1 VSESADGEG
10 SQGAPPD
17 EAAKAAGPP
26 ADADSSAIPIETTVP
41 PTRRQTA
48 SPFVEPS
55 LPELPES
62 LDPLA
67 GTLAGTLAGSLAGT
81 LAGTLAGSLAE
92 APAFPDDGPV
102 SGWLRKADHA
112 LGVGEQAVLFV
123 LLGAVVLTAAS
134 AALSDRLLG
143 VRLGRWWFDIVRGGT
158 FSVAMIGA
166 VFASHQQRH
175 LSMDLV
181 SRRLPPRG
189 RLVLRVII
197 ALFTVFVAALL
208 VRSGLHQLDT
218 VGEEGGEHL
227 ISTHSI
233 VTFMPVG
240 AGLIIIHTL
249 LHMAID
255 LDYLARRK
263 TPPVRMRSGH

>member
-1 VSESADGEG
+1 MSESADGEG
-10 SQGAPPD
+10 SQPDPPD
-17 EAAKAAGPP
+17 EAGKAAGPP

-48 SPFVEPS
+48 SPFADPEPPV
-55 LPELPES
+55 LH
-62 LDPLA
+62 A
-67 GTLAGTLAGSLAGT
+67 GG
-81 LAGTLAGSLAE
+81 

-112 LGVGEQAVLFV
+112 LGVAEQAVLFV
-123 LLGAVVLTAAS
+123 LLGAVVLTAAA

-143 VRLGRWWFDIVRGGT
+143 IRLGRWWFDIVRGGT

-189 RLVLRVII
+189 RLVLRVIL
-197 ALFTVFVAALL
+197 ALFTVSVAALL

-227 ISTHSI
+227 ISTHTI
-233 VTFMPVG
+233 VTFMPIG
-240 AGLIIIHTL
+240 AVLIIIHTL
-249 LHMAID
+249 LHMVID
-255 LDYLARRK
+255 LDYLARKK

>member
-10 SQGAPPD
+10 PPGDLPD
-17 EAAKAAGPP
+17 EAAGSP
-26 ADADSSAIPIETTVP
+26 ADADASAIPIETTVP

-48 SPFVEPS
+48 SPFADP
-55 LPELPES
+55 PAELS
-62 LDPLA
+62 A
-67 GTLAGTLAGSLAGT
+67 GR
-81 LAGTLAGSLAE
+81 

-102 SGWLRKADHA
+102 SSWLRKADHA
-112 LGVGEQAVLFV
+112 LGVAEQAMLFI

-189 RLVLRVII
+189 RLVLRVIL

-218 VGEEGGEHL
+218 VGEESGEHL
-227 ISTHSI
+227 ISTHAI
-233 VTFMPVG
+233 VTFLPVG
-240 AGLIIIHTL
+240 AGLIIVHTL
-249 LHMAID
+249 LHMVID
-255 LDYLARRK
+255 LDYLARKK
-263 TPPVRMRSGH
+263 TPPAQMRSGH